1 MNLLLFAILCAL
13 LGALALALFALLAS
27 TTKAMKKSDATQH
40 TALRVLAVAMA
51 VAMVVIVVCCYL
63 YPPCA

>member
-1 MNLLLFAILCAL
+1 MNLFLFGILHTL

-27 TTKAMKKSDATQH
+27 TTKALKKSDAAQH
-40 TALRVLAVAMA
+40 TALRVLAVAML